1 MARGQISVV
10 RKQES
15 LREKNPHV
23 ASGFVP
29 SLEGF
34 AQKHYA
40 VAEVASMWNIS
51 RDLTRSMFEKE
62 PGVLVLEGNGSRRR
76 DRRYRTL
83 RIPESV
89 VARVHR
95 RLCNVGRL

>member
-1 MARGQISVV
+1 MV

-15 LREKNPHV
+15 LREKNSHV
-23 ASGFVP
+23 ASSYVP
-29 SLEGF
+29 PPETF
-34 AQKHYA
+34 AEKHYA
-40 VAEVASMWNIS
+40 VAEVAAMWNIS

-62 PGVLVLEGNGSRRR
+62 PVVLVLEGNGSRQHG
-76 DRRYRTL
+76 RRYRTL

>member
-1 MARGQISVV
+1 MTRGQISLVQ
-10 RKQES
+10 KQGS

-29 SLEGF
+29 SSEAF
-34 AQKHYA
+34 AEKHYA
-40 VAEVASMWNIS
+40 VAEVAKMWNIS

-62 PGVLVLEGNGSRRR
+62 PGVLVLEGDGSRQHG
-76 DRRYRTL
+76 RRYRTL

>member
-1 MARGQISVV
+1 MTRGQISLVQ
-10 RKQES
+10 KQES
-15 LREKNPHV
+15 LRGKNPRV

-29 SLEGF
+29 SSEAF
-34 AQKHYA
+34 TEKHYA
-40 VAEVASMWNIS
+40 VAEVAKMWNIS
-51 RDLTRSMFEKE
+51 PDRTRNMFEKE
-62 PGVLVLEGNGSRRR
+62 PGVLVLEGNGSRRHER
-76 DRRYRTL
+76 HYRTL

>member
-1 MARGQISVV
+1 MQ
-10 RKQES
+10 
-15 LREKNPHV
+15 EKNSHV
-23 ASGFVP
+23 ASAYVP
-29 SLEGF
+29 PPETF
-34 AQKHYA
+34 AEKHYA
-40 VAEVASMWNIS
+40 VAEVALMWNIS

-62 PGVLVLEGNGSRRR
+62 PGVLVLGGNGSRRR